1 MTAYRIVRGE
11 RAHARPLRVLEKES
25 GARFR
30 DIGMAAIADA
40 DPTPETILED
50 RAAAGRLYVAL
61 DAENDLAGFLI
72 WSEKDGRA
80 YIEEV
85 SVHQKHAGHRL
96 GARLIDALAA
106 DVRGDIKML
115 SLATFRDVAW
125 NAPYYA
131 KLGFVEL
138 SRAEAG
144 PEHEANWQRQA
155 EYGLDMNTRL
165 FMTRPA

>member
-1 MTAYRIVRGE
+1 MTDYRVVRGE
-11 RAHARPLRVLEKES
+11 RAHVRSLRSLEKAA

-30 DIGMAAIADA
+30 DIGMAEIADA
-40 DPTPETILED
+40 EPTPETIFED
-50 RAAAGRLYVAL
+50 RAHEGRLYVAL
-61 DAENDLAGFLI
+61 SPANEPVGFLI

-80 YIEEV
+80 YVEEV
-85 SVHQKHAGHRL
+85 SVSQDHAGRRL
-96 GARLIDALAA
+96 AARLIDALAA
-106 DVRGDIKML
+106 DVRGRLKML

-138 SRAEAG
+138 SRTEAG

-155 EYGLDMNTRL
+155 EFGLDMNRRL